1 MRQSAFGQ
9 KPETMLRKSVFH
21 FLARTF
27 ALAASAAVPAAA
39 QPPADQAPGVTTR
52 PSPAPRVQTPIEA
65 LAQDAAEYA
74 RDNDVPLDEAMRRL
88 RAQEESVP
96 ATDRIAAAYR
106 DRLAGIAIEHHPGY
120 RIVVLLTGDEPVA
133 EQSVSAGGMQV
144 PIVFRTGAPATRDRI
159 LAAIAAHRAEIRA
172 ALPSAGI
179 GLDPRS
185 GTLVVMVKAAEADR
199 YGRATMAARIEAI
212 AGVPVQVRILDEP
225 PADFALEGGV
235 RVTGI
240 DKYSGR
246 RQACTTGFV
255 VTDSARTGIATAAH
269 CPDTLVYDDP
279 DRGEIAL
286 DFVGEWG
293 ARYQDVQ
300 VNVSS
305 QALQPL
311 FTADAANGRTRR
323 LATWRNRASTRAGD
337 AVCHYGER
345 TGYSCALVELVD
357 FAPPGDLCGGPCDPT
372 WVTVAGPHCTSGDS
386 GGPVFNGNV
395 AFGLLKGGDYGRDGR
410 CAFYFYMST
419 DYLPPG
425 WLLLHG

>member
-1 MRQSAFGQ
+1 
-9 KPETMLRKSVFH
+9 MLRRFVSG

-27 ALAASAAVPAAA
+27 AVLAALAAVPAVA
-39 QPPADQAPGVTTR
+39 QPAAEPAPVAAPPLPV
-52 PSPAPRVQTPIEA
+52 PRVQTAIEA

-96 ATDRIAAAYR
+96 ATDRIAALYR
-106 DRLAGIAIEHHPGY
+106 HRLAGIAIEHHPDY
-120 RIVVLLTGDEPVA
+120 RIVVLLAGDEPVA
-133 EQSVSAGGMQV
+133 DETVAAGGMQV
-144 PIVFRTGAPATRDRI
+144 PIVFRTGAKATRDRI
-159 LAAIAAHRAEIRA
+159 LAAIATHQARIRA
-172 ALPSAGI
+172 AMPSAGM

-185 GTLVVMVKAAEADR
+185 GALVVIVKGSDADR
-199 YGRATMAARIEAI
+199 YGRTDMTERIEALT
-212 AGVPVQVRILDEP
+212 GVPVEVRIFDET
-225 PADFALEGGV
+225 PADFSLGGGV

-246 RQACTTGFV
+246 RRACTAGFV
-255 VTDSARTGIATAAH
+255 VTDASRTGIATAAH

-279 DRGEIAL
+279 ESGAIAL

-300 VNVSS
+300 VNV
-305 QALQPL
+305 ADRPLQPL

-323 LATWRNRASTRAGD
+323 LTSWRNRASTRAGD
-337 AVCHYGER
+337 AVCHHGER
-345 TGYSCALVELVD
+345 TGYSCSLVELVD

-372 WVTVAGPHCTSGDS
+372 WVTVAGPHCKSGDS
-386 GGPVFNGNV
+386 GGPVFNGTV
-395 AFGLLKGGDYGRDGR
+395 AFGLLKGGDYKRDGG